1 LIMVPDQDN
10 LLNPEGKSKESSDEE
25 TISLVSSEGRTIEV
39 RNGDVVGRTAVGR
52 EVLEIHEEIS
62 RRHAQFVMSE
72 GAWFIV
78 DLGSS
83 NGTFL
88 GGERIPPK
96 ERIRIRNGQRIMFSP
111 VFQAEVRVREALEE
125 EAGPASVHEEA
136 GTADNP
142 RKTMV
147 ILFADLKGSV
157 DFFQER
163 GTIIAR
169 NWILQ
174 LYRMLSAIIS
184 AHRGRHI
191 KNIGDAILAVFENPH
206 EAALAA
212 VRMQDDLRRH
222 NSLADETGR
231 YYLRIGMNMGR
242 VLFEDND
249 VFGNSVNIASRV
261 QALAPPERIYI
272 TQHLYEAIRDD
283 KGVQCRFIGLEQLKG
298 VKEKTG
304 IYEILCDENPDVA
317 KGQGQTC

>member
-1 LIMVPDQDN
+1 MHG
-10 LLNPEGKSKESSDEE
+10 PEEKKEKSSHEE
-25 TISLVSSEGRTIEV
+25 TINLVSSEGRTFEV
-39 RNGDVVGRTAVGR
+39 RNGDVVGRAAAGK

-62 RRHAQFVMSE
+62 RRHAQFVVSE

-88 GGERIPPK
+88 DGERIPPK
-96 ERIRIRNGQRIMFSP
+96 EKIPVRNGQRIMFSP
-111 VFQAEVRVREALEE
+111 VFQADVRIREAREGRAVPPSMLEE
-125 EAGPASVHEEA
+125 ACNTDS
-136 GTADNP
+136 P

-157 DFFQER
+157 NFFQER

-174 LYRMLSAIIS
+174 LYRMLSSVIH
-184 AHRGRHI
+184 AHKGRHV
-191 KNIGDAILAVFENPH
+191 KNIGDAILAVFENPY
-206 EAALAA
+206 EAGRAA
-212 VRMQDDLRRH
+212 VKMQADLRRH
-222 NSLADETGR
+222 NSQVDETGR
-231 YYLRIGMNMGR
+231 YYLRIGMNIGK

-272 TQHLYEAIRDD
+272 TEHLYEAIRDD
-283 KGVQCRFIGLEQLKG
+283 KDVQCRFIGLEQLKG

-304 IYEILCDENPDVA
+304 IYEILCDEN
-317 KGQGQTC
+317 KGADSMPKPLKEAS

>member
-1 LIMVPDQDN
+1 MQG
-10 LLNPEGKSKESSDEE
+10 PEGKKEESSPEG
-25 TISLVSSEGRTIEV
+25 TITLVSSEGRTFEV
-39 RNGDVVGRTAVGR
+39 RNGGVVGRAATGR

-62 RRHAQFVMSE
+62 RRHAQFVASD

-88 GGERIPPK
+88 DGERLPAKEKIP
-96 ERIRIRNGQRIMFSP
+96 IRNGQRIMFSP
-111 VFQAEVRVREALEE
+111 VFQADIRIREALKEKAVPPSVPE
-125 EAGPASVHEEA
+125 EAGNTDS
-136 GTADNP
+136 P

-169 NWILQ
+169 NWILK
-174 LYRMLSAIIS
+174 LYRMLSSIID
-184 AHRGRHI
+184 AHRGRHV
-191 KNIGDAILAVFENPH
+191 KNIGDAILAVFETPR
-206 EAALAA
+206 EAARAA

-222 NSLADETGR
+222 NSLADETNR

-242 VLFEDND
+242 VLFEGSD

-261 QALAPPERIYI
+261 QALASPEKIFI
-272 TQHLYEAIRDD
+272 TEQLYEAIKDD
-283 KGVQCRFIGLEQLKG
+283 KDVQCRFIGLEQLKG

-304 IYEILCDENPDVA
+304 IYEILCDEDPNVA
-317 KGQGQTC
+317 

>member
-1 LIMVPDQDN
+1 MVPEQDN
-10 LLNPEGKSKESSDEE
+10 LHGPEGERKESSPEE
-25 TISLVSSEGRTIEV
+25 TIALVSSEGRTFEV
-39 RNGDVVGRTAVGR
+39 RNGDVVGRAATGR

-62 RRHAQFVMSE
+62 RRHAQFVASD

-88 GGERIPPK
+88 DGERLPAKEKIP
-96 ERIRIRNGQRIMFSP
+96 IRNGQRIMFSP
-111 VFQAEVRVREALEE
+111 VFQANIRIREALKGKAVPPSVLE
-125 EAGPASVHEEA
+125 EAGNTE
-136 GTADNP
+136 GQ

-174 LYRMLSAIIS
+174 LYRMLSSIIS
-184 AHRGRHI
+184 AHRGRHV
-191 KNIGDAILAVFENPH
+191 KNIGDAILAVFEDPR
-206 EAALAA
+206 EAARAA
-212 VRMQDDLRRH
+212 LRMQHDLRRH
-222 NSLADETGR
+222 NSVADETGR

-242 VLFEDND
+242 VLFESND

-261 QALAPPERIYI
+261 QALAPPERIFI
-272 TQHLYEAIRDD
+272 TEKLYDAIKDD
-283 KGVQCRFIGLEQLKG
+283 KDVQCRFIGLEQLKG

-304 IYEILCDENPDVA
+304 IYEILCDENPNVA
-317 KGQGQTC
+317 